1 MSKKQGFY
9 ILQEGFVLKT
19 KTKKLKL
26 FLVTIPI
33 GLALAGGIVFFCTH
47 FYTEDDSCQENVVRL
62 QELEASDITQ
72 TEKQLQELKKKDKE
86 NALSQ
91 AQDGINDESAL
102 LSDVEIR
109 QAFQGTVILGDSIT
123 ESIVEYGYL
132 DTDVV
137 ISKRGLSVAA
147 ADEQIQTAISLHP
160 SCIFMA
166 FGSNDLETY
175 ESDYQSFIDAY
186 RNQVKKLQEAL
197 PDASIYINGILPLL
211 PSAIEAVPALGYYPD
226 YNEALESFCQEM
238 NCTFIDNSFIVEGND
253 SIYEPDGEHVIRE
266 YYPKWLT
273 YMAQTAGL

>member
-1 MSKKQGFY
+1 MKN
-9 ILQEGFVLKT
+9 
-19 KTKKLKL
+19 KTKKSKIILAA
-26 FLVTIPI
+26 IPI
-33 GLALAGGIVFFCTH
+33 GLALAGGIAFFCTH
-47 FYTEDDSCQENVVRL
+47 SSSEDDSCQENVARL
-62 QELEASDITQ
+62 QELEVSDISQ
-72 TEKQLQELKKKDKE
+72 TEKQLQELKKQDKE
-86 NALSQ
+86 KALSLV
-91 AQDGINDESAL
+91 QDGINDESTL
-102 LSDVEIR
+102 LSNVEIR
-109 QAFQGTVILGDSIT
+109 QAFQGTVIIGDSIT
-123 ESIVEYGYL
+123 ESIMEYGYL

-137 ISKRGLSVAA
+137 VSKRGLSVAA

-160 SCIFMA
+160 SCVFMA

-186 RNQVKKLQEAL
+186 RVQVKKLQEAL
-197 PDASIYINGILPLL
+197 PDAPIYINGILPLL

-253 SIYEPDGEHVIRE
+253 SIYEPDGEHVVQE